1 MRRLVQAKMVDDM
14 SLSEVMDG
22 NALMKSIAESQLGP
36 LLQSMGSS
44 EDPFAF
50 FIGGRRARGDRV

>member
-1 MRRLVQAKMVDDM
+1 MVDDM